1 MKLDSVGQALGN
13 RILDLKDG
21 RAANVIIG
29 MPQRFPD
36 GNDDFFCPFQIV
48 GMGDERIRYAGG
60 VDALQAVWL
69 TLTMIAP
76 FWKRA
81 RRAKA
86 APYPG
91 SGKVI
96 SDLRAT
102 VARSLPSANAGS
114 VYAGDAEHRLHN
126 RLERLPY

>member
-69 TLTMIAP
+69 TLTMIGTILETSSEGQS
-76 FWKRA
+76 
-81 RRAKA
+81 
-86 APYPG
+86 G
-91 SGKVI
+91 SLSWLGQ
-96 SDLRAT
+96 SDLGFPRNGGAEP
-102 VARSLPSANAGS
+102 A
-114 VYAGDAEHRLHN
+114 YADFDPR
-126 RLERLPY
+126 